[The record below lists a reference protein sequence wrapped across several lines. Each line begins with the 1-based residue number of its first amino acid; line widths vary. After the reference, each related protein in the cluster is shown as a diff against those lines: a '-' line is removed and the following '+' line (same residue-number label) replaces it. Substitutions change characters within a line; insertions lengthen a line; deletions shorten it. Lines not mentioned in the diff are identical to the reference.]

1 MLIHRPTDRH
11 SARSRSAL
19 YLLLAAL
26 TLLAAPTVYADESG
40 RVFMFVRDGSRDLDL
55 MLREEVNVMR
65 QMLESAGYQVDVATT
80 DGKPLT
86 GQTETLTPTVM
97 LTEVDVQQYDGV
109 ILPCMAPAPGTPFA
123 AEALALLKQA
133 VAADLPIAASRGS
146 VGAVALVGGLEGH
159 SYSYAGKVDLEER
172 PEFSGASYMGTGF
185 TLDGNLA
192 TAGICPLAAR
202 SLGEPDGTVDLT
214 RAFIQALDRAG

>member
-1 MLIHRPTDRH
+1 MHTDRRPV
-11 SARSRSAL
+11 RSHHVL
-19 YLLLAAL
+19 YLLLL
-26 TLLAAPTVYADESG
+26 TVLSLLSVPTAFADENG
-40 RVFMFVRDGSRDLDL
+40 RIFMFVRDGSRDLDL

-65 QMLESAGYQVDVATT
+65 QMLEAAGYQVDVATT
-80 DGKPLT
+80 DGEPMI
-86 GQTETLTPTVM
+86 GQTETLTPTVS
-97 LTEVDVQQYDGV
+97 LAEVEVSRYDGV

-123 AEALALLKQA
+123 EEALQLLKQA

-146 VGAVALVGGLEGH
+146 VGAVAMAGGLTGH
-159 SYSYAGKVDLEER
+159 SYSYAGEVDLEKR
-172 PEFSGASYMGTGF
+172 PEFSGASYTGTGF

-214 RAFIQALDRAG
+214 RAFLQALDSAG

>member
-1 MLIHRPTDRH
+1 MIQ
-11 SARSRSAL
+11 SRSAGW
-19 YLLLAAL
+19 LLLVTAF
-26 TLLAAPTVYADESG
+26 TLLCTSTAYADANG
-40 RVFMFVRDGSRDLDL
+40 RIFMFVRDGSRDLDL

-65 QMLESAGYQVDVATT
+65 QLLESAGYRVDVATA
-80 DGKPLT
+80 DGQPLV
-86 GQTETLTPTVM
+86 GQKETLVPTVA
-97 LTEVDVQQYDGV
+97 LAEVDISRYDGV

-123 AEALALLKQA
+123 AEALALLEQA

-146 VGAVALVGGLEGH
+146 VGAVALAGGLKDH
-159 SYSYAGKVDLEER
+159 SYSYAGEVDLEQR
-172 PEFSGASYMGTGF
+172 PEFAGASYMGTGY

-214 RAFIQALDRAG
+214 EAFIRALASAG